1 MIFDISHDNYI
12 ILRELVYEGKYSKA
26 SFIPPYANKKI
37 DKNGRVI
44 DLEKN
49 KSKIQT
55 IEKEFRRAEMA
66 EMRILKEEAD
76 VRSCVQTEKLN
87 CLEQKRRS
95 ERILQFKDDRKMTQE
110 GLLH

>member
-1 MIFDISHDNYI
+1 M
-12 ILRELVYEGKYSKA
+12 
-26 SFIPPYANKKI
+26 
-37 DKNGRVI
+37 I

-76 VRSCVQTEKLN
+76 LRNYVQTKKLN
-87 CLEQKRRS
+87 LLEQTRRS
-95 ERILQFKDDRKMTQE
+95 EWILQCKDDRRLTQE
-110 GLLH
+110 ALLH